1 MEKGTQ
7 TDFII
12 MDFTKAFDKVPHQR
26 LISKLQYYGVQFETL
41 QWIKSFVLGREQWV
55 VVNGQ
60 AAEIVD
66 VLSGILRGTVLGQPY
81 FSGS

>member
-1 MEKGTQ
+1 MNELLENMEKGTQ

-41 QWIKSFVLGREQWV
+41 Q
-55 VVNGQ
+55 
-60 AAEIVD
+60 
-66 VLSGILRGTVLGQPY
+66 
-81 FSGS
+81 